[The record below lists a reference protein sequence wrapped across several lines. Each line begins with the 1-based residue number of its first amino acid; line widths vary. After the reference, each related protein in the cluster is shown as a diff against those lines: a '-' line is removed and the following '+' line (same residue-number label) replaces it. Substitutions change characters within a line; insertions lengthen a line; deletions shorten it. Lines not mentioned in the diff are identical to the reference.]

1 MQRMYVLKGNEYQLD
16 KACGERSGFK
26 EIIVSPETIKVMIL
40 NMFCIFHQNL
50 YILKINHKKLR
61 SQISK

>member
-1 MQRMYVLKGNEYQLD
+1 MQRIYVLIGNKYQLD

-50 YILKINHKKLR
+50 NIVKINHKKLR
-61 SQISK
+61 SQMSK